1 MLRALFLFTAALAL
15 VACNNSDTSTSK
27 AESSTAVGCY
37 VPPIHDRDWYSTG
50 KKAPRFEGLEGIQ
63 FSISTEL
70 PEAQDYFNQ
79 GMMLAY
85 GFNHAE
91 AARSFFE
98 ASRIDSTCVMA
109 YWGFAYV
116 LGPNYNAGME
126 SDNYE
131 RAFAAVSKAKSLLS
145 RATAREAA
153 LIEALQT
160 RYSPEPPADRS
171 PLDQAY
177 SAAMKKLYDR
187 YPNDP
192 DIGALYAESL
202 MNLHPWDLYDKNSKQ
217 PRAWTPGIV
226 QVLERLVQQH
236 PTHAGV
242 HHFYIHAME
251 TSATPEKA
259 LASAYLLDTLVRGA
273 GHLVHMP
280 SHIYINTGDYHQ
292 GTLSNIRASA
302 VDSNYSVACNAQGA
316 YPLAYYPHN
325 DHFLVATATLEGNAD
340 LAWRVA
346 RKLQTHTHQQI
357 MRSEGWGTLQHY
369 YTIPYYVGVKLSMW
383 DSLLSL
389 PAPAVDLLYPRAIWH
404 YARGMAFAGQKK
416 LAAAEK
422 EWEALDQLAADSSLK
437 HLSVWNINTMADLA
451 QIAREVL
458 AAAIAVQKK
467 QGATA
472 VEALQ
477 RAVAMEDALNYNEPP
492 DWFFSVRHHLGAVLL
507 QMEKPAEAEAVF
519 RQDLRTWRRNG
530 WALLGLSQALAM
542 QGKRQEAEDTRRA
555 FEEAWKFASFRLDSP
570 SGVTD

>member
-1 MLRALFLFTAALAL
+1 MLRSFFLYTAFLAI
-15 VACNNSDTSTSK
+15 VSCNNSNTSNSK
-27 AESSTAVGCY
+27 AVSASVVGCY
-37 VPPIHDRDWYSTG
+37 VPPTNDRDWYSTG
-50 KKAPRFEGLEGIQ
+50 KKAPRFDGLGGIQ
-63 FSISTEL
+63 FSISTQH
-70 PEAQDYFNQ
+70 PEAQEYFNQ

-98 ASRIDSTCVMA
+98 ASRLDSTCAMA
-109 YWGFAYV
+109 YWGFAWV

-131 RAFAAVSKAKSLLS
+131 RAYAAVSKAKSLLS
-145 RATAREAA
+145 RATARETA
-153 LIEALQT
+153 LVEALEQ
-160 RYSPEPPADRS
+160 RYAAEAPADRS

-177 SAAMKKLYDR
+177 AAAMKNVFDR
-187 YPNDP
+187 YPADP

-202 MNLHPWDLYDKNSKQ
+202 MNLHPWDLYDKNTRQ

-226 QVLERLVQQH
+226 QVLERLLQQH
-236 PTHAGV
+236 PTHAGT

-280 SHIYINTGDYHQ
+280 SHIYINTGDYHL

-302 VDSNYSVACNAQGA
+302 VDSTYSVACNAQGA

-325 DHFLVATATLEGNAD
+325 DHFLVATATLEGNAA

-389 PAPAVDLLYPRAIWH
+389 PAPAEDLLYPRAIWH
-404 YARGMAFAGQKK
+404 YARGMAFAGQKN
-416 LAAAEK
+416 LSAAGE
-422 EWEALDQLAADSSLK
+422 ELDALSRLAADSSLK
-437 HLSVWNINTMADLA
+437 NLSVWNINTMADLA

-458 AAAIAVQKK
+458 SASIAVQKK
-467 QGATA
+467 QGAVA

-492 DWFFSVRHHLGAVLL
+492 DWFFSVRHHLGAVFL
-507 QMEKPAEAEAVF
+507 QLEKPAEAEAVF
-519 RQDLRTWRRNG
+519 RQDLKTWRRNG
-530 WALLGLSQALAM
+530 WALLGLSRALAM
-542 QGKRQEAEDTRRA
+542 QGKKEEAENTQRA
-555 FEEAWKFASFRLDSP
+555 FEEAWKYASFKLDSP
-570 SGVTD
+570 SGMTD